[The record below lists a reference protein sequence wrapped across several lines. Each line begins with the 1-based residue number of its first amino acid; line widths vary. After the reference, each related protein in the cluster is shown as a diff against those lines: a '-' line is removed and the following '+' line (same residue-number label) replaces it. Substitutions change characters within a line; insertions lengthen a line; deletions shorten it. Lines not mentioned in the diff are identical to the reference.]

1 MSQQGLQQAAIRAV
15 TGTALDY
22 NGDWSALFDLASIPA
37 GGWSGRLL
45 AWINL
50 KLGTDYADVAGAMA
64 AFATANGAVN
74 FGSVGTFS
82 PALSLASET
91 TALLAR
97 FTTQPN
103 AARRTLINTLIAA
116 LKSGGVW
123 SKLDAL
129 YVTAAH
135 DAQAAQRNWVA
146 DRYNLTPVA
155 APTFTAD
162 RGYAGNG
169 SSSYLDTGFN
179 PATASSPK
187 YVRDSAFI
195 AAWNRTERAGA
206 DISLMGS
213 RTSTASYVN
222 IIPRSAGGNFVAR
235 TNSGTNAL
243 SVTMALAA
251 GHFISNR
258 SASNALQGYKNG
270 VSVTTSA
277 AVSTAVPNV
286 AMALLARSLEGGAP
300 DTFTTDQILSA
311 SIGSSLSA
319 GEALALY
326 NALDAYRSGVGA

>member
-15 TGTALDY
+15 TGTAYDY

-50 KLGTDYADVAGAMA
+50 KLGTDYTSVAGAMA

-74 FGSVGTFS
+74 FGSVGTFT
-82 PALSLASET
+82 PTLSLASET

-97 FTTQPN
+97 FATQPP

-123 SKLDAL
+123 TKLDAL
-129 YVTAAH
+129 YVMAAH

-155 APTFTAD
+155 SPTFTVD
-162 RGYAGNG
+162 RGYAGDG
-169 SSSYLDTGFN
+169 AAAYLNTGFN
-179 PATASSPK
+179 PATAVSPK
-187 YVRDSAFI
+187 YTQNSGFI
-195 AAWNRTERAGA
+195 AVWNRTERAGA
-206 DISLMGS
+206 DVSQMGS
-213 RTSTASYVN
+213 RATTVSYVN
-222 IIPRSAGGNFVAR
+222 IIGRAANGNFVGR
-235 TNSGTNAL
+235 LNSGTNAL
-243 SVTMALAA
+243 SVAMALNA
-251 GHFISNR
+251 GHFIANR

-270 VSVTTSA
+270 VSVTTSSVA
-277 AVSTAVPNV
+277 STAVPDV
-286 AMALLARSLEGGAP
+286 AMALLARSLVGGSP
-300 DTFTTDQILSA
+300 DTFTSDQLLSA
-311 SIGSSLSA
+311 SIGSSLSS